1 MATTQATSSSVSDE
15 TEPFNPRILILA
27 IQAADQASLLSVMVK
42 TYIALEKLI
51 SHEEDA
57 LERASARS
65 GLGSLMRGLNAEM
78 ERQVEALL
86 HSTTTLSAS
95 VASAAGVR

>member
-1 MATTQATSSSVSDE
+1 MATTQTTDSSINDE
-15 TEPFNPRILILA
+15 AVPFNPRILILA

-65 GLGSLMRGLNAEM
+65 GLGSLMRGLNGEM
-78 ERQVEALL
+78 ERQVDALV
-86 HSTTTLSAS
+86 HNTATLSAS